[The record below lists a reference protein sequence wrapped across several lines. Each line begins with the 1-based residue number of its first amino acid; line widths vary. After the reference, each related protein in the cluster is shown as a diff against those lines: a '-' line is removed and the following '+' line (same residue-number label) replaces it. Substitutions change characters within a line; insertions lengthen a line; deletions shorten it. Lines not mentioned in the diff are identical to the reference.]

1 LRHVVV
7 RPGAARDIH
16 SFPTRRSS
24 DLVVIGEL
32 PRLFRNCL
40 GDFGPSVADV
50 HAVKARK
57 GIEAAPSVG
66 VDDGT
71 ALAPGDDAT
80 GRLAARM
87 HAHVGRGMEEVV
99 AVPGVQVV
107 VAVEHGVFLSR
118 CQAAVSMQRYFSSV
132 KASIPWRDPSR
143 PRPDCFQP
151 PKGTGPPV
159 IFTRLTA
166 TMPKSSARD
175 SRSARAPSR
184 VTT

>member
-1 LRHVVV
+1 SQ
-7 RPGAARDIH
+7 I
-16 SFPTRRSS
+16 
-24 DLVVIGEL
+24 
-32 PRLFRNCL
+32 FRTY
-40 GDFGPSVADV
+40 FGNSGQAVADV
-50 HAVKARK
+50 HAVEARE
-57 GIEAAPSVG
+57 GIVTAPSVG
-66 VDDGT
+66 VVDGA
-71 ALAPGDDAT
+71 ALASGDDAT
-80 GRLAARM
+80 WRLAARM

-159 IFTRLTA
+159 ILTRLTA
-166 TMPKSSARD
+166 TMPKSGARD

-184 VTT
+184 VTTSDTRA